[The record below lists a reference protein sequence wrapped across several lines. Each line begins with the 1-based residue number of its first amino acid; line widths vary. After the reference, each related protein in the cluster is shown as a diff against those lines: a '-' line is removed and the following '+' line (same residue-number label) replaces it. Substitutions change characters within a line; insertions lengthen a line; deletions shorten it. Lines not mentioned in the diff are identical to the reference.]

1 MYSALI
7 SAIQLFLYLQAAP
20 MPVDSATPEMP
31 RACFDCHASGSYQYL
46 NTTSGKMMNRR
57 MCSDFY
63 IDSARYR
70 GSVHGSFGCTD
81 CHSAG
86 FEAYPHPAEAKMEEQ
101 WACIDCHGYD
111 ENFAHYHFEKIQ
123 EEFEKSVH
131 FTHDAN
137 FTCWQCHD
145 AHTYKPLARRDSSI
159 GDVIEASNAMC
170 LQCHGNVQH
179 MGFAPEAVFKH
190 ILPDHEWLPNAPLH
204 FKKVRC
210 IECHTQTNDTLLVAH
225 NIVPGN
231 QAVRNCVECHSR
243 DSKLMYSLYRYQVPA
258 ERNKFGFLNAK
269 LVKDYFVI
277 GANRNYYLN
286 IASLVI
292 FGLILGG
299 IAVHIVLRIISKR

>member
-1 MYSALI
+1 MFSALI
-7 SAIQLFLYLQAAP
+7 SAIPLFLFLQSAP
-20 MPVDSATPEMP
+20 VPVDSVSNEAP
-31 RACFDCHASGSYQYL
+31 RACFDCHASGRYQYL
-46 NTTSGKMMNRR
+46 NTASGKVMNRR
-57 MCSDFY
+57 MCSDY
-63 IDSARYR
+63 QLDSARYHS
-70 GSVHGSFGCTD
+70 SVHGSFGCTD

-111 ENFAHYHFEKIQ
+111 ENFAQYHFEKIQ

-131 FTHDAN
+131 FTRDGN

-145 AHTYKPLARRDSSI
+145 AHTYKPIARRDSSI

-170 LQCHGNVQH
+170 LKCHSNIQH
-179 MGFAPEAVFKH
+179 MGFAPGEALKQ
-190 ILPDHEWLPNAPLH
+190 ILADHEWLPNAQLH
-204 FKKVRC
+204 FKRVRC

-225 NIVPGN
+225 NIVPGS

-299 IAVHIVLRIISKR
+299 IVVHIVLRIISKR